1 MAVEKTDVVN
11 TENTSWSYTKL
22 IKKKRVARKSIWTE
36 KKKKKKTGRSRCL
49 SPLGPRVTLLILKAH
64 A

>member
-22 IKKKRVARKSIWTE
+22 IKKKRVARKYIWTKKR
-36 KKKKKKTGRSRCL
+36 KKKRQEGAD
-49 SPLGPRVTLLILKAH
+49 V
-64 A
+64 